1 MVERKCST
9 WTNVE
14 NVVWKHINMFISILS
29 SLIRKAPACNLCDPN
44 IWSLSHP
51 PVNATLKHPGNT
63 ILDPIFH
70 HRLAAKLINLVWNGQ
85 LARTVPTAEH
95 INKDHDDSTYPDE
108 QIGHICTLTVNQ
120 SYVGDGLPAS
130 SQYGAVSDA
139 CCGGRADIQQERV
152 TFAWYTHDSI
162 TKEYVDELTSYAQLL

>member
-1 MVERKCST
+1 M
-9 WTNVE
+9 
-14 NVVWKHINMFISILS
+14 
-29 SLIRKAPACNLCDPN
+29 
-44 IWSLSHP
+44 
-51 PVNATLKHPGNT
+51 NATLKHPGNT

-120 SYVGDGLPAS
+120 SYVRDGLPAS
-130 SQYGAVSDA
+130 PQYGAVSGA
-139 CCGGRADIQQERV
+139 CCGGRGTYSARASHICLIH
-152 TFAWYTHDSI
+152 A
-162 TKEYVDELTSYAQLL
+162 